1 MRPVDLELRPGPG
14 IGRALWAALRP
25 RHWLKNLL
33 VFVPMLA
40 GHAINAAT
48 ALQSLLTFAA
58 FCLCASSA
66 YLLNDTLDA
75 EDDRHHPVK
84 RYRPIAAGTL
94 PVRLALGVSA
104 LLAIGALA
112 LCAAFDWL
120 LLVTVAIYF
129 VATVTYSAY
138 LKRLLMVD
146 IVTLALLYS
155 LRVLGGCAATRIEPS
170 FWLLAFSFFLFFSL
184 ALLKRHSELLNL
196 QRVGKERTSGR
207 GYTTADKSPIGIMG
221 VNSAFVSVIIFMLY
235 FNSEN
240 VLKLYRHP
248 SWLFGIVPL
257 AMFWLGR
264 LWILSFRGEVN
275 EDPLLY
281 VSKDPVSL
289 GIIAACAI
297 LGAAATL

>member
-1 MRPVDLELRPGPG
+1 LNKPDIAVGARRSAA
-14 IGRALWAALRP
+14 RALWTALRP

-33 VFVPMLA
+33 VLVPMLA
-40 GHAINAAT
+40 GHAINGTT
-48 ALQSLLTFAA
+48 ALQSLLAFAA

-66 YLLNDTLDA
+66 YLLNDALDA
-75 EDDRHHPVK
+75 ADDRHHPVK
-84 RYRPIAAGTL
+84 RHRPIASGAL
-94 PVRLALGVSA
+94 PVPLALAASL
-104 LLAIGALA
+104 LLALAALA
-112 LCAAFDWL
+112 MCAADRL
-120 LLVTVAIYF
+120 LLAAVAVYF
-129 VATVTYSAY
+129 LATVTYSVY

-146 IVTLALLYS
+146 TVTLALLHT

-184 ALLKRHSELLNL
+184 ALLKRHSELFNL
-196 QRVGKERTSGR
+196 QRAGKEKTSGR
-207 GYTTADKSPIGIMG
+207 GYTTADSGPIGIMG
-221 VNSAFVSVIIFMLY
+221 INSAFVSVIIFMLY

-248 SWLFGIVPL
+248 AWLFGIVPL

-264 LWILSFRGEVN
+264 LWVLSFRGEVN

-289 GIIAACAI
+289 AIIAACAA
-297 LGAAATL
+297 LGAAAV

>member
-1 MRPVDLELRPGPG
+1 MSSAELELRAQPSAA
-14 IGRALWAALRP
+14 RALWLGLRP

-40 GHAINAAT
+40 GHALSGAT
-48 ALQSLLTFAA
+48 ALQSLLAFAA

-66 YLLNDTLDA
+66 YLLNDAIDA
-75 EDDRHHPVK
+75 EDDRRHPVK
-84 RYRPIAAGTL
+84 RHRPIASGAL
-94 PVRLALGVSA
+94 PASLARGVSA
-104 LLAIGALA
+104 LLALAALA
-112 LCAAFDWL
+112 LCAWYGWL
-120 LLVTVAIYF
+120 LLAAVAVYF
-129 VATVTYSAY
+129 GATLAYSAY

-146 IVTLALLYS
+146 TVMLALLHT

-170 FWLLAFSFFLFFSL
+170 FWLLAFSFFLFLSL
-184 ALLKRHSELLNL
+184 ALLKRHSELFNL
-196 QRVGKERTSGR
+196 ERVGKDKTSGR
-207 GYTTADKSPIGIMG
+207 GYTTADRAPIGMLG
-221 VNSAFVSVIIFMLY
+221 MNSAFVSVVIFMLY

-257 AMFWLGR
+257 AMLWLGR
-264 LWILSFRGEVN
+264 LWVLSFRGEVN

-289 GIIAACAI
+289 AVIAACAA
-297 LGAAATL
+297 LGAAAV

>member
-1 MRPVDLELRPGPG
+1 LNSIDIALGARPSAA
-14 IGRALWAALRP
+14 RALWTALRP

-40 GHAINAAT
+40 GHAINGVT
-48 ALQSLLTFAA
+48 ALQSLLAFAA

-66 YLLNDTLDA
+66 YLLNDALDVQ
-75 EDDRHHPVK
+75 DDRHHPVK
-84 RYRPIAAGTL
+84 RHRPIASGTL
-94 PVRLALGVSA
+94 PVRWALGASLVLALA
-104 LLAIGALA
+104 ALA
-112 LCAAFDWL
+112 MCAAFGWL
-120 LLVTVAIYF
+120 LLVAVAVYF
-129 VATVTYSAY
+129 VATVTYSVY

-146 IVTLALLYS
+146 IVMLALLHT

-184 ALLKRHSELLNL
+184 ALLKRHSELFNL
-196 QRVGKERTSGR
+196 QRAGKEKNAGR
-207 GYTTADKSPIGIMG
+207 GYTTADSSPIGIMG
-221 VNSAFVSVIIFMLY
+221 INSAFVSVIIFMLY

-248 SWLFGIVPL
+248 AWLFGIVPL

-264 LWILSFRGEVN
+264 LWVLSFRGEVN

-289 GIIAACAI
+289 IIIAACTA
-297 LGAAATL
+297 LGAAAV